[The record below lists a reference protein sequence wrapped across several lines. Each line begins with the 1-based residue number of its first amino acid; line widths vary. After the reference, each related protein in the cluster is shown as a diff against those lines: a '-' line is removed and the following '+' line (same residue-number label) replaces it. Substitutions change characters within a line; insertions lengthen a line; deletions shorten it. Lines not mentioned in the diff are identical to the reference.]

1 MAVKINLEK
10 KVKFWRFVHHDASS
24 VNIDRMSG
32 DYNQAVQKLIQPRV
46 KVSNDDAIPEEQV
59 SRDYESLYPEN
70 YTEVEVAKIRKR
82 AEMIQTVQ
90 GMKNLAFDNN
100 ILFWFSNHGQQ
111 LSDRSL
117 VLNGSR
123 NDGHQLT
130 TPAGANPR
138 PDSPGKSKN
147 LMNFTL
153 QPMATNP
160 TSTAVLV
167 AWAKL
172 DMNGVDSSDAV
183 EAFIN
188 SCQQTPSMMSVVSP
202 NKSRNS
208 VNLDASDKVK
218 NPRSANNF
226 KTFESKGKYFLKIHS
241 GHNPEDEIVEVLF
254 FESREK
260 LEEWRGWLAKVPVC
274 FLDLKHRYEF
284 IQHRGRDGP
293 YRIVDVR
300 CRRSG
305 AVRNAKIV
313 DCFSNASNGFICPKL
328 LHQNI
333 ERAVAEILL
342 LRRLEDST
350 FAEKFMDIYL
360 SSGQLW
366 IILTHL
372 EGEKLSDW
380 VSRFN
385 SKPSDDPFVVE
396 VLLEIILGLLQIV
409 KLLAKKSVLHGNIA
423 SERVLIKICS
433 CTSCQEGGIGL
444 KIGLASQISHEF
456 SNVQALENY
465 QLDTSKS
472 PRRQNIVIDTSFH
485 RAVIFGLT
493 GFEKATAYPQKFQL
507 KNFEQKKTDNLSLLS
522 MSHNT
527 SYHLKPIKHLKDP
540 LVKRNLCPE
549 NEDIFAIGKII
560 FEM

>member
-123 NDGHQLT
+123 NDGHKLT
-130 TPAGANPR
+130 TPAGA
-138 PDSPGKSKN
+138 
-147 LMNFTL
+147 
-153 QPMATNP
+153 
-160 TSTAVLV
+160 
-167 AWAKL
+167 
-172 DMNGVDSSDAV
+172 
-183 EAFIN
+183 
-188 SCQQTPSMMSVVSP
+188 
-202 NKSRNS
+202 
-208 VNLDASDKVK
+208 

-293 YRIVDVR
+293 YRIVDL
-300 CRRSG
+300 RSSEMQFELAG
-305 AVRNAKIV
+305 RILDCTSAQSIV
-313 DCFSNASNGFICPKL
+313 SSLEEARQECYVL
-328 LHQNI
+328 LDMQKYGI
-333 ERAVAEILL
+333 APVFREI
-342 LRRLEDST
+342 
-350 FAEKFMDIYL
+350 
-360 SSGQLW
+360 
-366 IILTHL
+366 HL
-372 EGEKLSDW
+372 YGTQVWVITTPVTGVYLSDW
-380 VSRFN
+380 FQDYL
-385 SKPSDDPFVVE
+385 SKDSHEDT
-396 VLLEIILGLLQIV
+396 
-409 KLLAKKSVLHGNIA
+409 LAS
-423 SERVLIKICS
+423 RVLQFI
-433 CTSCQEGGIGL
+433 
-444 KIGLASQISHEF
+444 LALMQS
-456 SNVQALENY
+456 VK
-465 QLDTSKS
+465 T
-472 PRRQNIVIDTSFH
+472 PCM
-485 RAVIFGLT
+485 RARM
-493 GFEKATAYPQKFQL
+493 
-507 KNFEQKKTDNLSLLS
+507 N
-522 MSHNT
+522 
-527 SYHLKPIKHLKDP
+527 
-540 LVKRNLCPE
+540 
-549 NEDIFAIGKII
+549 
-560 FEM
+560 

>member
-160 TSTAVLV
+160 TSTAVPV

-172 DMNGVDSSDAV
+172 DMNGADSSDAV

-293 YRIVDVR
+293 YRIVDL
-300 CRRSG
+300 RSTNEYKLQFEARVMDCCSANSACNPDSLDQDMLRKSLAAAHEESLILQELAEFSCAPTFHEIHFEG
-305 AVRNAKIV
+305 KAVW
-313 DCFSNASNGFICPKL
+313 C
-328 LHQNI
+328 
-333 ERAVAEILL
+333 
-342 LRRLEDST
+342 
-350 FAEKFMDIYL
+350 
-360 SSGQLW
+360 
-366 IILTHL
+366 LTETL
-372 EGEKLSDW
+372 EGEHFSEWFGRYILKDSHEDKLIL
-380 VSRFN
+380 
-385 SKPSDDPFVVE
+385 P
-396 VLLEIILGLLQIV
+396 VLKLIRELLDLV
-409 KLLAKKSVLHGNIA
+409 RLLTVA
-423 SERVLIKICS
+423 R
-433 CTSCQEGGIGL
+433 
-444 KIGLASQISHEF
+444 ISHNGITKE
-456 SNVQALENY
+456 
-465 QLDTSKS
+465 
-472 PRRQNIVIDTSFH
+472 RIVVHACKCF
-485 RAVIFGLT
+485 R
-493 GFEKATAYPQKFQL
+493 
-507 KNFEQKKTDNLSLLS
+507 
-522 MSHNT
+522 
-527 SYHLKPIKHLKDP
+527 
-540 LVKRNLCPE
+540 
-549 NEDIFAIGKII
+549 
-560 FEM
+560 